1 MKPARLALILLL
13 LAGFLPA
20 HAADYYDIEVVVFA
34 RTAPDDGEEFWPED
48 PGRPEAESESLPPE
62 AAPGV
67 WPLGQE
73 DWRMQNLVEALARS
87 PAYRPLLHWA
97 WRQQLPNGSQSP
109 WLRIRVPEGTKLPAE
124 NPYTAPATPAGSLLF
139 GGLVE
144 ETPLLEGVVR
154 MSRARYLHFDA
165 DLLYA
170 ETEAV
175 DPAAAT
181 PTPSVDD
188 SGADGERPEGDGEVA
203 VEAYGGYHERVVRL
217 HQRRRMRSGEIH
229 YLDHPRFGILV
240 LATPY
245 EPPPETAPATEPEA
259 TSSTTPAPAGE
270 TTDVTPS
277 AGQE

>member
-1 MKPARLALILLL
+1 MNLARCLTLILLL
-13 LAGFLPA
+13 AGLLPA
-20 HAADYYDIEVVVFA
+20 RAADYYDIEVIVFA

-48 PGRPEAESESLPPE
+48 PGRPEAEDASLPPE

-67 WPLGQE
+67 WPLGPE

-109 WLRIRVPEGTKLPAE
+109 WLRIRVPEGARLPVA
-124 NPYTAPATPAGSLLF
+124 NPYSPPATPAGNLLF

-144 ETPLLEGVVR
+144 ATPLLEGVVR

-165 DLLYA
+165 DLRYA

-175 DPAAAT
+175 DPAAT
-181 PTPSVDD
+181 PPAPTETMDA
-188 SGADGERPEGDGEVA
+188 GTTENGDVA

-245 EPPPETAPATEPEA
+245 EPPPETAPATEPTD
-259 TSSTTPAPAGE
+259 TSDTSPAPAGE
-270 TTDVTPS
+270 APGVTPP